1 VNAIEIVDVTLRDG
15 IQPIGPW
22 IPTERK
28 IALLHSLAATGL
40 RRMEVGA
47 FVSANAMP
55 QMRDTLAVLE
65 AALAIPGMRAQ
76 VLVPT
81 ARRAAEALAAGA
93 RELAFVLSVSEAHNQ
108 ANLRRSVDESVADYG
123 RFVNETPPDI
133 AIRLNLATSFDCPF
147 TGRVAEDAVISLLG
161 RLLPLRP
168 EVEVGL
174 CDTTG
179 RATPDQVD
187 RLVALAIAHYPGVDR
202 WAFHGHDTY
211 AMGTANAYAAYNAGV
226 RVIDAASGGLGGCP
240 FAPGATGNVATE
252 DLVWMFEKMGV
263 STGVDLDRL
272 VVVAEEAA
280 ALPGGLSGGRVRQ
293 AVLAQ
298 ARRRVAAAGA

>member
-1 VNAIEIVDVTLRDG
+1 MVAIDIVDVTLRDG

-40 RRMEVGA
+40 TRLEVGA
-47 FVSANAMP
+47 FVSTGAMP
-55 QMRDTLAVLE
+55 QMRDTAEVLA
-65 AALAIPGMRAQ
+65 AANAIPGLRAQ

-81 ARRAAEALAAGA
+81 SRRAAEAVDAGA
-93 RELAFVLSVSEAHNQ
+93 RELAFVLSVSETHNQ
-108 ANLRRSVDESVADYG
+108 SNLRRSVAESAEDYA
-123 RFVNETPPDI
+123 RFVDSTAPDI
-133 AIRLNLATSFDCPF
+133 AIRLNLATAFDCPF
-147 TGRVAEDAVISLLG
+147 TGLVPEEAVIDLLA
-161 RLLPLRP
+161 RLVVLRP
-168 EVEVGL
+168 DVEVCL

-187 RLVALAIAHYPGVDR
+187 RLIALAMANYPEAAG

-263 STGVDLDRL
+263 PTGVDLDRL
-272 VVVAEEAA
+272 IGVATEAA
-280 ALPGGLSGGRVRQ
+280 ALPGGMAGGRVRQ
-293 AVLAQ
+293 ALSSQAQ
-298 ARRRVAAAGA
+298 RSAARSA